1 MPGDTTGQ
9 RRPGAVDL
17 DLTGVLAVVIGASGG
32 IGQAIAAAYAD
43 AGATVVA
50 TARDAAR
57 LRETA
62 ALVES
67 SSGTLVPMALE
78 ITDPQQI
85 TDFATAVLQTH
96 GTPTILVN
104 SAGIMIPKPAL
115 EITVEDWDTVHLTQL
130 RGPFLCSQ
138 AFAAAMGE
146 AGYGKIINLSS
157 TWAVTVAH
165 GRSVYSAAKAGLG
178 HLTSALALEWAP
190 LGIRVNAIAPAATLT
205 PAASARMRAHPGREE
220 ALSKQIPLGRLATPE
235 DIAGAALFLASS
247 SSDFITG
254 ETILVDGG
262 WRTAK

>member
-1 MPGDTTGQ
+1 MADQGAQP
-9 RRPGAVDL
+9 RPGPVDI

-32 IGQAIAAAYAD
+32 IGQAIAAAYAG

-50 TARDAAR
+50 TARDAGR
-57 LRETA
+57 LDDTVGLA
-62 ALVES
+62 ES
-67 SSGTLVPMALE
+67 SPGGVVPMALE
-78 ITDPQQI
+78 ITDPDQI
-85 TDFATAVLQTH
+85 RAFAAAVLQTH

-115 EITVEDWDTVHLTQL
+115 DVTVEDWDTVHLTQL

-138 AFAAAMGE
+138 AFAGAMGE

-205 PAASARMRAHPGREE
+205 PTAMERMRAHPGREE
-220 ALSKQIPLGRLATPE
+220 ALSRQIPLGRLATPE
-235 DIAGAALFLASS
+235 DVAGAALFLASS